1 MFISSIVYPV
11 LNIVAFL
18 FSFDAVVIALVVSWS
33 DLRNIQCGDNH
44 QKESLVIAW
53 FGLLLVGGFAAC

>member
-18 FSFDAVVIALVVSWS
+18 FSFDAVFIWIYS
-33 DLRNIQCGDNH
+33 NNH
-44 QKESLVIAW
+44 QSNENIVIAW
-53 FGLLLVGGFAAC
+53 FGLLLINSLGC